1 MAKSKKS
8 VETVSIYNKG
18 KRTWPLNKFVGMEKT
33 IKTIEG
39 AKVETDVP
47 KYVKV
52 VSEPSKSISLDV
64 DAAKKMVDGYP
75 RDFMYAKDLVSDSE
89 KVDTGVLTK
98 KVAELEKANEDLV
111 EENKMLS
118 EDLETSVKKVAE
130 LEKQVETLTKD
141 KGGK

>member
-1 MAKSKKS
+1 MAKNKKS

-18 KRTWPLNKFVGMEKT
+18 KRTWPLNKFIGMKKET
-33 IKTIEG
+33 KTIEG

-47 KYVKV
+47 QYEKV
-52 VSEPSKSISLDV
+52 VSNPGKSLSLDV
-64 DAAKKMVDGYP
+64 DSAAKMVDGYP

-98 KVAELEKANEDLV
+98 KVAELEKANGDLV
-111 EENKMLS
+111 EENKMLT
-118 EDLETSVKKVAE
+118 EDLETSTKKVAE
-130 LEKQVETLTKD
+130 LEKEISELKAD